1 MTLRFCHFSFFL
13 FLLLLL
19 PKLCFAQYIRGSNS
33 KVIAKIS
40 GGEIRDS
47 NSRSLGS
54 INIDGTV
61 RNSNG
66 KKLGTIQ
73 DGRVVNENG
82 LTIDDSGT
90 FRDSNGRLMFRINN
104 GSIRNSSSKLL
115 FKYKDIELTHLM
127 AFLYFFNSDY

>member
-61 RNSNG
+61 RNCNG

-90 FRDSNGRLMFRINN
+90 FRDSNGRLMFRIKVHRHNPY
-104 GSIRNSSSKLL
+104 L
-115 FKYKDIELTHLM
+115 F
-127 AFLYFFNSDY
+127 